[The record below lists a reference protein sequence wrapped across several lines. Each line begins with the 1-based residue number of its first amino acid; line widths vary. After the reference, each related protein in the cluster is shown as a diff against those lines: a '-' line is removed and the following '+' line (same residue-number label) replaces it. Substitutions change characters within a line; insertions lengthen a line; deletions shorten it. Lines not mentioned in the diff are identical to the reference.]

1 MSLLE
6 PPPDTMRKSRPMA
19 FTVAALVL
27 VAIVGLWWIFRFYPE
42 KKAAEH
48 FFDAVVAGDMAKA
61 YQLWKPQPTYKIE
74 DFLADWGP
82 TGYYG
87 PVKSYKIIREDSP
100 HGSNAVQV
108 AVAIS
113 QYSPM
118 PSPDDP
124 AQADQAHKT
133 RVIAVWVVSKDHSF
147 TFPP

>member
-1 MSLLE
+1 MSLLSPPTE
-6 PPPDTMRKSRPMA
+6 PSNKYKALTYTGVA
-19 FTVAALVL
+19 LAVALAAVLYFT
-27 VAIVGLWWIFRFYPE
+27 FRYYPE

-48 FFDAVVAGDMAKA
+48 FLGALVAGDTKQA
-61 YQLWKPQPTYKIE
+61 YQLWKPQPTYKME
-74 DFLADWGP
+74 DFLADWSP

-124 AQADQAHKT
+124 AQVDQAHKT

>member
-6 PPPDTMRKSRPMA
+6 SPPDTMRKSRPMA

-27 VAIVGLWWIFRFYPE
+27 VAIVWLWWIFRFYPE